1 MIHVLI
7 QTLGGLGLFVLGMKL
22 MTEGLQMAAGNRI
35 RNILKAVSDNR
46 LVGFATGAAV
56 TAMVQSSSATTV
68 MLISFVSAGLMT
80 LTQAVGVILGCNVGT
95 TMTAQLIAFK
105 LSDLALPAIA
115 IGVPL
120 NYFGTRK
127 KYRYLGEII
136 LGFGLFFFGMTVMGD
151 GLKPLRSDPAFI
163 SFSAHPPRPVRVD
176 DPGGG
181 RDLPLPALRHPRG
194 CQKGILADEQQ
205 RAFGHRRNSVPRFF
219 QHQRRRVPHC

>member
-115 IGVPL
+115 QLEIG
-120 NYFGTRK
+120 RASC
-127 KYRYLGEII
+127 RE
-136 LGFGLFFFGMTVMGD
+136 
-151 GLKPLRSDPAFI
+151 
-163 SFSAHPPRPVRVD
+163 RV
-176 DPGGG
+176 
-181 RDLPLPALRHPRG
+181 
-194 CQKGILADEQQ
+194 
-205 RAFGHRRNSVPRFF
+205 
-219 QHQRRRVPHC
+219 

>member
-1 MIHVLI
+1 MVNILI

-95 TMTAQLIAFK
+95 IMTAQLSGDVEPQWRCGWYSANWVQGLLIVLFCGAAIYAIF
-105 LSDLALPAIA
+105 DL
-115 IGVPL
+115 
-120 NYFGTRK
+120 
-127 KYRYLGEII
+127 
-136 LGFGLFFFGMTVMGD
+136 M
-151 GLKPLRSDPAFI
+151 
-163 SFSAHPPRPVRVD
+163 
-176 DPGGG
+176 
-181 RDLPLPALRHPRG
+181 
-194 CQKGILADEQQ
+194 GILPSAW
-205 RAFGHRRNSVPRFF
+205 
-219 QHQRRRVPHC
+219 